1 MEDIR
6 KLKQNIERGAQ
17 IYHYNGVYKSKIF
30 VEKLSV
36 SETIKP
42 GEVRDEAR
50 QKGGGVPGHGG
61 SYDLSG

>member
-1 MEDIR
+1 MDDIR

-36 SETIKP
+36 SETIKL
-42 GEVRDEAR
+42 GEVKDKAR
-50 QKGGGVPGHGG
+50 QKGGGVPGQGE
-61 SYDLSG
+61 SYDISG